1 MRVVL
6 DLESNNFLHAGIDYS
21 RMPYR
26 LKPDYKVWCVVCR
39 DVDTQD
45 VYKFVGEF
53 EIKNKLRAF
62 LAEVDEII
70 GHNIIAFDFPVLK
83 LWAGLQYKVGYFDG
97 MDTVEGHACK
107 ITDTLVL
114 SKLLYSDTVQGHS
127 LEDWGKRLGE
137 HKGDFHEFD
146 RYSEEMLKY
155 CIQDTAV
162 NSKMFFKF
170 MEEYN
175 RWPWAKAFRME
186 TKLMDLTVAQE
197 HYGFKFFKD
206 RAIAAVEELTVL
218 MAEKKAIVDPLLPP
232 KTLNKGEQKEYIPP
246 KLQFK
251 KDGTPSANMI
261 KFAAKH
267 GMLLWQDGEAWKLT
281 GLDLA
286 LSLPIQQEVPIV
298 KTGIASVEDN
308 DHVKGYL
315 LSLGWVPNAWKE
327 RDLTVNSK
335 KQKRT
340 REEYEESVRRYIE
353 QTLDGGYK
361 DARLEILNCSEDTLA
376 AMLLAKDHMK
386 STVRVP
392 TSPSVTTQDKELCP
406 GLKLL
411 GEKVAF
417 AKDFAEFMTYRHR
430 KNSIAGGLDEDG
442 EASTGFLTAMRDDG
456 RIPTPADTNG
466 ANCLTA
472 DTLLVTD
479 NGCVPIID
487 VMVGDLV
494 LTHNG
499 RYKPVV
505 DRIQNGVKL
514 VLRVKTDN
522 GLEIRCTENHPFFD
536 GFAWILAK
544 DLSVGN
550 RVSTYQEKE
559 EWGQAAGLSKY
570 YISSWGRVMTTD
582 GVMLKMKR
590 RTTLWDRATV
600 DVTFDSGIKTGRGIG
615 QLVLL
620 AFEGERPEGMEV
632 CHKDGNPTNNYV
644 GNLYYGTSEQNKQ
657 DSKVHGRHLRAQR
670 KKTTC
675 VLAHEQVAEIRRY
688 FVENGRARG
697 DDTRLAKQY
706 GVRREVIRD
715 VRESKTWKEDY
726 SEDNDYKEVF
736 NLSTVVSV
744 EAAGVEPTFDVTV
757 DEDHSYVANGFVTH
771 NTGRY
776 KHRVV
781 CNIPRA
787 TSLYGDKMRGLF
799 GVSPN
804 KYQLGFDFASLEA
817 RIEGHYVYKYP
828 GGPEL
833 AAALLLE
840 KPNDI
845 HTTMAKRLGIARDGA
860 KSVNYAVLYGAGAP
874 KIAKMLGISVAA
886 AQGIIEAFWEE
897 LAPLKA
903 LKDKLEEYW
912 KTIGGKKF
920 ILGIDGRKIYTRSA
934 HSLVNALFQ
943 SGGGLAAKYVAVEI
957 ARRNEQAG
965 LLLDTFTHDVEACS
979 GVSQMIVYHK

>member
-21 RMPYR
+21 KLPYR

-45 VYKFVGEF
+45 VYRFVGEF
-53 EIKNKLRAF
+53 EIKNQLRAF

-70 GHNIIAFDFPVLK
+70 GHNIIAFDLPVLK
-83 LWAGLQYKVGYFDG
+83 LWAGLYYKVGYFDG

-107 ITDTLVL
+107 ITDTLVM

-137 HKGDFHEFD
+137 PKGDFHEFD
-146 RYSEEMLKY
+146 RYSEEMLTY

-197 HYGFKFFKD
+197 HYGFKFFRD

-267 GMLLWQDGEAWKLT
+267 GWCLENDHGDYHLWISEDNRPE
-281 GLDLA
+281 
-286 LSLPIQQEVPIV
+286 LPLPLEPIV
-298 KTGIASVEDN
+298 KTGVASVEDN

-353 QTLDGGYK
+353 QTLEGGYK
-361 DARLEILNCSEDTLA
+361 EARLEILNCSEDTLA

-442 EASTGFLTAMRDDG
+442 EASTGFLTAMREDG

-466 ANCLTA
+466 A
-472 DTLLVTD
+472 
-479 NGCVPIID
+479 
-487 VMVGDLV
+487 
-494 LTHNG
+494 
-499 RYKPVV
+499 
-505 DRIQNGVKL
+505 
-514 VLRVKTDN
+514 
-522 GLEIRCTENHPFFD
+522 
-536 GFAWILAK
+536 
-544 DLSVGN
+544 
-550 RVSTYQEKE
+550 
-559 EWGQAAGLSKY
+559 
-570 YISSWGRVMTTD
+570 
-582 GVMLKMKR
+582 
-590 RTTLWDRATV
+590 
-600 DVTFDSGIKTGRGIG
+600 
-615 QLVLL
+615 
-620 AFEGERPEGMEV
+620 
-632 CHKDGNPTNNYV
+632 
-644 GNLYYGTSEQNKQ
+644 
-657 DSKVHGRHLRAQR
+657 
-670 KKTTC
+670 
-675 VLAHEQVAEIRRY
+675 
-688 FVENGRARG
+688 
-697 DDTRLAKQY
+697 
-706 GVRREVIRD
+706 
-715 VRESKTWKEDY
+715 
-726 SEDNDYKEVF
+726 
-736 NLSTVVSV
+736 
-744 EAAGVEPTFDVTV
+744 
-757 DEDHSYVANGFVTH
+757 

-787 TSLYGDKMRGLF
+787 TSLYGDKMRALF

-840 KPNDI
+840 KPHDI

-874 KIAKMLGISVAA
+874 KIAKMLGIGLAA

-912 KTIGGKKF
+912 KTVGGKKF

-965 LLLDTFTHDVEACS
+965 LLLDPFCHDVEACS
-979 GVSQMIVYHK
+979 GVSQMIVYHDEVQYSVSRDMVRFETFSDEEQAKAAGRSGSSAVGHGKKFYRAYSPMHDTIKASIEHVVKDLKIAVELGFEYQVGLDWYQCH